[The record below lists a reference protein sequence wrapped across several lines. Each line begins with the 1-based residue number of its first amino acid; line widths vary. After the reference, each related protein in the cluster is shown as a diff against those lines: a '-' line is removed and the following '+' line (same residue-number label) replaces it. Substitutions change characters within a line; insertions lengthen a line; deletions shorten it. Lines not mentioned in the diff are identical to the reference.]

1 MKDRTKKND
10 INNNIYIDNNL
21 ENKANN
27 QKRKQ
32 HFSKIKKKFKY
43 KDIFNNFYYNFIKI
57 IFLLEISSL
66 QLLKL
71 NNINSEIVII
81 INNGGNQSILSDKYN
96 DLPDYIFMNETQ
108 VPTSKTVNL
117 INGKNIIKMIWNHT
131 VTNCSYMFY
140 QLDNIAEVDLSN
152 F

>member
-1 MKDRTKKND
+1 
-10 INNNIYIDNNL
+10 
-21 ENKANN
+21 
-27 QKRKQ
+27 
-32 HFSKIKKKFKY
+32 
-43 KDIFNNFYYNFIKI
+43 
-57 IFLLEISSL
+57 
-66 QLLKL
+66 
-71 NNINSEIVII
+71 
-81 INNGGNQSILSDKYN
+81 
-96 DLPDYIFMNETQ
+96 MNETQ